1 MNYISQIKINMK
13 MWKLNRVKKA
23 LALAEEK
30 VKTLTARKCELEEA
44 LKEDQIKLALK
55 SFYPHTLN
63 NKVFK

>member
-1 MNYISQIKINMK
+1 